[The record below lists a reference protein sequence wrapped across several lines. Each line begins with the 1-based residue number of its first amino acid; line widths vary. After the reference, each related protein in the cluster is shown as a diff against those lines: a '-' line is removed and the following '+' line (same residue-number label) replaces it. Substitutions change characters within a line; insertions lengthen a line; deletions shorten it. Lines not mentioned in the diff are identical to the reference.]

1 MGIKLTRQNLLG
13 LLLTFWLIVAVS
25 FFHLFFNGYANKISS
40 IVSCFI
46 FVVSILLWGRLQK
59 GYFSKFVLFFF
70 LILAVNIVSMGLNY
84 DYPLSTFFAYIFL
97 YLVLLCYYPIN
108 TYLEFSPQKY
118 KTFLNAI
125 EVIATIQSILL
136 LINELYNVKT
146 GNTFLHVTFLTNIS
160 RYSPRAF
167 TVAEGV
173 LRIAVLIPVSKII
186 LNDFRVIGNLKE
198 YFSFVLIALSIIFVD
213 QSRMYIL
220 SVLGSIVFMVF
231 VRAKEKISLKRAILL
246 LIVLILVVVIG
257 SVFINSIIITLGD
270 STNGSNYARAQA
282 RTYYLDILRQKFY
295 WMTGL
300 GIAIPDKSNIFYW
313 FIKGPAGI
321 FNYNDIGI
329 VGVLA
334 AFGIFGAI
342 WYIWLLLKSV
352 NLAFKSDGKYK
363 LLSLGLVI
371 EALISIGSL
380 SYLDEDR
387 VVCLPIMLGIISAG
401 YKYSKMGSAGNGIN
415 KDIGGHTYDVVRY

>member
-1 MGIKLTRQNLLG
+1 MEIKLTRQNLLG

-25 FFHLFFNGYANKISS
+25 FFYLFYGYANEISS
-40 IVSCFI
+40 IVSCVI

-59 GYFSKFVLFFF
+59 GYFSKLVLYFF

-84 DYPLSTFFAYIFL
+84 DYPLSTFFTYIFP
-97 YLVLLCYYPIN
+97 YFVLLCYYPIN

-118 KTFLNAI
+118 KTFLNTI
-125 EVIATIQSILL
+125 EVIATIQAILL
-136 LINELYNVKT
+136 LTNEFYNVKT
-146 GNTFLHVTFLTNIS
+146 GNTFLHVTFLTSIS
-160 RYSPRAF
+160 RYAPRAF

-173 LRIAVLIPVSKII
+173 LRIAVLIPAAKII
-186 LNDFRVIGNLKE
+186 QNDFRIIGNFKE
-198 YFSFVLIALSIIFVD
+198 YFSFILIALSIIFVD
-213 QSRMYIL
+213 QSRVYIL
-220 SVLGSIVFMVF
+220 SVLGSIVFMAF
-231 VRAKEKISLKRAILL
+231 IRAKEKISLKRAILL

-257 SVFINSIIITLGD
+257 SVFIRSIEITLGD
-270 STNGSNYARAQA
+270 STDGSNYARAQA
-282 RTYYLDILRQKFY
+282 RTYYLNVLRQKFY
-295 WMTGL
+295 WLTGL
-300 GIAIPDKSNIFYW
+300 GIAVPDKSNIFYW

-321 FNYNDIGI
+321 FGYNDIGI

-342 WYIWLLLKSV
+342 WYIWLLLKSIS
-352 NLAFKSDGKYK
+352 LAFKSDGKYK

-380 SYLDEDR
+380 SYLDADR

-401 YKYSKMGSAGNGIN
+401 YKYSKMESTGNRDN
-415 KDIGGHTYDVVRY
+415 KDINVHTNDVARC